1 MRENLGMATD
11 PRIHHYIPQAY
22 LRGFGWKRGEKTW
35 HVHAWDVPGQRRFQP
50 NTKNICCERD
60 FNKFDN
66 GEDSPYKL
74 ESEMAKFENLARQAI
89 LHVAESRTFAGQD
102 RNCIL
107 NFIALL
113 AVRSPEM
120 RENMRGTQE
129 RLLKMV
135 TKVSM
140 SNKQYFEATL
150 EKMRAENVT
159 VGDDLTYQR
168 MKEFADR
175 EEYTIQVPRERHI
188 VSEFKLV
195 DAVLKYLD
203 IRKWKLY
210 VLRKGEESFVTTDHP
225 VSLTW
230 FEPDKIPPHIRHSPG
245 HGMKSTELIFPLTSN
260 TLLHGRFDFDK
271 DEVEEAGGTLAA
283 ACNSR
288 MIASCYRYAFSR
300 SEKIPYLIPPNNL
313 YFDDQ
318 VLVRLKQYA
327 DSKPKAEKPR
337 ERSWSVRDGPPIP
350 KMIDAPEVE
359 EPDWP
364 SPKYDAIFGP
374 RE

>member
-1 MRENLGMATD
+1 MATD

-22 LRGFGWKRGEKTW
+22 LRGFGWKRGEKNW
-35 HVHAWDVPGQRRFQP
+35 HVHAWDLPGQRRFQP

-60 FNKFDN
+60 FLKFDN

-89 LHVAESRTFAGQD
+89 LHVAESKTFAEKD

-120 RENMRGTQE
+120 RENMRDNQE

-135 TKVSM
+135 MKVSLC
-140 SNKQYFEATL
+140 NKRYVEATL
-150 EKMRAENVT
+150 EQMRMQGVA
-159 VGDDLTYQR
+159 VGDDVTYER
-168 MKEFADR
+168 MKEFTER
-175 EEYTIQVPRERHI
+175 EDYKIEVPRERHI
-188 VSEFKLV
+188 VSEFKMV
-195 DAVLKYLD
+195 DPVLKYLD
-203 IRKWKLY
+203 MRKWKLY
-210 VLRKGEESFVTTDHP
+210 VLRVGEGSFVTTDHP

-230 FEPDKIPPHIRHSPG
+230 CEPDKIPPHMRHSPG

-271 DEVEEAGGTLAA
+271 DAVDEAGRPLAA
-283 ACNSR
+283 VCNSR
-288 MIASCYRYAFSR
+288 MIASCYKYAFSV
-300 SEKIPYLIPPNNL
+300 SEKIPYLIPPSNL

-318 VLVRLKQYA
+318 VLVRLQQYA
-327 DSKPKAEKPR
+327 DSKPKVEEPK
-337 ERSWSVRDGPPIP
+337 EQSWSVRDGPAIP
-350 KMIDAPEVE
+350 KIIDAPDRE
-359 EPDWP
+359 EPDWND
-364 SPKYDAIFGP
+364 PKHDAIFGP
-374 RE
+374 RK